1 MLVSDPHE
9 IHLPEGLSE
18 KLGRKLKLPPSF
30 TPGAGAQ
37 DPVNMFVTEVPN
49 DSMRL
54 DGVTVGLIY
63 VDAKGDS
70 STRLV
75 SLKQLWRGD
84 VSSYV
89 TGYCYLR
96 SAMRQF
102 RIDRIQSVVDPET
115 GEILCSGDEYFD
127 RLSSASQNPLR
138 LSVWD
143 EVKDGLRILSAFA
156 TVDDRLYKNEVLT
169 IIHYAK
175 TRAGKHGYEFDSVEL
190 KTIERIIKSLRP
202 TAECAKEAL
211 WRVRKSKDHAVD
223 ILNSIKATC
232 LADGKLNN
240 EEIEL
245 IGLLDIKIIPYAR
258 QPEPSSSI
266 SKPNI

>member
-18 KLGRKLKLPPSF
+18 KLGRKLKLPSSF
-30 TPGAGAQ
+30 TPAAGAQ
-37 DPVNMFVTEVPN
+37 DPINMFVTAVP
-49 DSMRL
+49 DDFMRL
-54 DGVTVGLIY
+54 DGVTIGLIY
-63 VDAKGDS
+63 VDAKGDN

-84 VSSYV
+84 TGSYV

-102 RIDRIQSVVDPET
+102 RIDRIQSVVEPET

-127 RLSSASQNPLR
+127 QLSSASQNPLR
-138 LSVWD
+138 LRVWD

-169 IIHYAK
+169 ILHYAK
-175 TRAGKHGYEFDSVEL
+175 ARAAKHGYEFDSVEL

-202 TAECAKEAL
+202 TADCAKEAL
-211 WRVRKSKDHAVD
+211 FRIRKSKDHAID

-245 IGLLDIKIIPYAR
+245 IGLLGIKIIPYDR
-258 QPEPSSSI
+258 QPEPSSTMNTSTI
-266 SKPNI
+266 